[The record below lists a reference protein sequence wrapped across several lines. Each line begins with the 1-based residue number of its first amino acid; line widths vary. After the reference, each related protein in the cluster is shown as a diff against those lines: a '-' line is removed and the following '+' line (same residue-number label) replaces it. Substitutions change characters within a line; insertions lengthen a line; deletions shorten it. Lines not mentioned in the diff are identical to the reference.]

1 LPKLFGD
8 EEKAALVPGMKW
20 LRMSLGVIGVTA
32 LSLSFTTAAQVAWAL
47 IALVA
52 GLAMLGVVI
61 LERRASG

>member
-1 LPKLFGD
+1 
-8 EEKAALVPGMKW
+8 MKW
-20 LRMSLGVIGVTA
+20 LRMLLGMIGVTA
-32 LSLSFTTAAQVAWAL
+32 LSLSFTTSAQVAWAL